1 MTDAEIKELIGQSKS
16 DAVNLF
22 LNIDKLHFISNIFA
36 LIGVLVLFGGTI
48 YLMTH
53 EMVAYGVFYF
63 LGLSFFMY
71 IQYVKSVILYSAM
84 KGAANF
90 FLIDAA
96 RFSKENSTD

>member
-36 LIGVLVLFGGTI
+36 VIVVIALFGGTI

-53 EMVAYGVFYF
+53 EMAVYGIFFF
-63 LGLSFFMY
+63 LGVSFIMY

-84 KGAANF
+84 KGVANF
-90 FLIDAA
+90 LLIDAA
-96 RFSKENSTD
+96 RFSKEISKD